1 MKNKRILVTG
11 GSGFIPSHV
20 VRRLVQNGNNVTVI
34 VKYNSLI
41 DNVRLVDIWDDIN
54 VIEADLRNIDSL
66 NQISSLKPEIII
78 HMAAYNH
85 VGDSFINVNEALLS
99 NGVGTANLLNVYDDY
114 ELFVYTST
122 SEVYGYQESVPFVE
136 GMNPAPISPYSIGK
150 YSGEL
155 YARMLS
161 TEKNKPIIILRP
173 FNTFGPY
180 QSPRAIIGELIIKC
194 LRNEIIETTEG
205 EQTREFNY
213 VSNVVDAFM
222 LAIEK
227 RDQVIGKIT
236 NIGAGEELKINEL
249 VKIIH
254 KLTEST
260 SELKIGALENR
271 PTEIWRMYTDAV
283 IAKEVLGWE
292 PKVKFIDGIKKT
304 ILWYKN
310 YLNVFNNDSD
320 LVKLSSY

>member
-20 VRRLVQNGNNVTVI
+20 VRRLVHNGNNVTVI

-292 PKVKFIDGIKKT
+292 PKVKFVDGIKKT
-304 ILWYKN
+304 ILWYQN